1 MLLLAFRRH
10 AHGLP
15 KKEDATWAP
24 IRRNFVQ
31 CYSVVAQ
38 VLKKKQLAEAR
49 LFSASAPTSTK
60 PPIYYES
67 DRWLLDEVWELTRAH
82 REELVAIH
90 QGQRER
96 RLNGPSVLEMLRV
109 TPVP

>member
-1 MLLLAFRRH
+1 M
-10 AHGLP
+10 
-15 KKEDATWAP
+15 
-24 IRRNFVQ
+24 Q
-31 CYSVVAQ
+31 CYSIVAQ
-38 VLKKKQLAEAR
+38 VLKKKQLADAR
-49 LFSASAPTSTK
+49 LLSDSVQMSTK
-60 PPIYYES
+60 PPVYYES
-67 DRWLLDEVWELTRAH
+67 DRPLLDEVWELTRAH